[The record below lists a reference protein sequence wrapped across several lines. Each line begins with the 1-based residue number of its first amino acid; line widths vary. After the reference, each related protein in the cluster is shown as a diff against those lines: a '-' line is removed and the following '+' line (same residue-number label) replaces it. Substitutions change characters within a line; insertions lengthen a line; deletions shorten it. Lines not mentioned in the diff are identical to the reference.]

1 MFSVVREI
9 HFSYGHRLFQHPGKC
24 AHLHGHNARVQVEIS
39 SQMLD
44 AQGMVVDF
52 EQIKET
58 VGLWIQKTLDH
69 KMILWDKDPLVPVL
83 EKSGEP
89 IVLLKENPT
98 AEVLARVI
106 FQEARQ
112 LRLAVSKV
120 VFWETADSSA
130 SYHE

>member
-44 AQGMVVDF
+44 PHGMVIDF

-58 VGLWIQKTLDH
+58 IGLWIQKTLDH
-69 KMILWDKDPLVPVL
+69 KMILWDKDSLVPIL
-83 EKSGEP
+83 EKAGEP
-89 IVLLKENPT
+89 IVLLKDNPT
-98 AEVLARVI
+98 AEVLARAI

-120 VFWETADSSA
+120 VFWETPDSSA

>member
-44 AQGMVVDF
+44 PQGMVIAF

-58 VGLWIQKTLDH
+58 IGLWIQKTLDH
-69 KMILWDKDPLVPVL
+69 KMILWDKDPVVAIL
-83 EKSGEP
+83 EKAGEP

>member
-1 MFSVVREI
+1 MYSVIREL

-39 SQMLD
+39 SERLD
-44 AQGMVVDF
+44 PQGMVIDF

-58 VGLWIQKTLDH
+58 IGLWIQKTLDH

-83 EKSGEP
+83 EKADEP
-89 IVLLKENPT
+89 VILLKENPT
-98 AEVLARVI
+98 AEVLARLI
-106 FQEARQ
+106 FHEARQ
-112 LRLAVSKV
+112 MRLAVSKV
-120 VFWETADSSA
+120 VFWETPDSSA

>member
-9 HFSYGHRLFQHPGKC
+9 HFSYGHRLFQHAGKC

-44 AQGMVVDF
+44 PQGMVIDF

-58 VGLWIQKTLDH
+58 IGLWIQKTLDH
-69 KMILWDKDPLVPVL
+69 KMILWDKDPLVSVL
-83 EKSGEP
+83 EKAGEP